1 MDNFRQIISESE
13 QAVIDHNE
21 EADRFAVLLDN
32 QNRVCNEEQTAY
44 DAATQ
49 ARDNDLDILRRLKE
63 YMQQNV
69 ATLENYMLE
78 RVN

>member
-1 MDNFRQIISESE
+1 MGNYRQIIGESE
-13 QAVIDHNE
+13 QAVKDHTA
-21 EADRFAVLLDN
+21 EADRFAILLDT
-32 QNRVCNEEQTAY
+32 QQRVCDEEQVSY
-44 DAATQ
+44 DAATA

-63 YMQQNV
+63 YMEQNV